1 MSTWS
6 TYADRALMQEGPPQ
20 PASALSA
27 WANSSSPAYCR
38 DLSGQLLAANVAF
51 TRKFGRGASVQAHD
65 SVQGLIN
72 PEDISAY
79 TSAEAEL
86 KRPPHQVTRCHRWLT
101 PQGWRWMSWEEA
113 VLLDEAGVPVA
124 VRAVGHDITR
134 QRLAEELYVKLSRA
148 IEQCPIAIVI
158 TDADG
163 RTQYVNPKFNE
174 ASGHTLEEC
183 LEKDIRVLR
192 EGHPDDASYARFME
206 TVKSGREWQGELARP
221 GPDGEKIWESV
232 QVSCMRSA
240 AGEITNLLCLRED
253 ITERKRLE
261 EELRQSQKMES
272 LGEIA
277 GGIAHDFNNLLAI
290 INGYAEL
297 TTLHPNDP
305 KLFQKS
311 LREIKRAS
319 QRATGLVRQIL
330 TFSRKAQVN
339 FAAVDTN
346 QLIRDLTALLSE
358 TFPRKVAF
366 NIALCDGLPMLMAD
380 QNQLQ
385 QVALNLFVNA
395 RDAMPEGGTISVTT
409 SMVPG
414 KELAY
419 SSADHERSYVSLV
432 VSDTGLGMSPEVK
445 ARIFEPFFTT
455 KLGSGGTGLGLAVV
469 YGIIASHHGFIEVE
483 SAPGAGSSF
492 KILLP
497 AGGAGA
503 VTTAPSELSA
513 FPDGTE
519 SLLIVDDEDAL
530 RHILRTAFTRKG
542 YRVISASNGLEA
554 IEILDDPSH
563 SVDAVLLDINMPGA
577 SGVDVIKSI
586 KMNRPDLP
594 VLVLSGH
601 VGAETRNTLEQLGQ
615 TDVVTKPYRLDELG
629 RRLRNMF
636 GEKPITKTSG

>member
-1 MSTWS
+1 
-6 TYADRALMQEGPPQ
+6 
-20 PASALSA
+20 
-27 WANSSSPAYCR
+27 
-38 DLSGQLLAANVAF
+38 V
-51 TRKFGRGASVQAHD
+51 
-65 SVQGLIN
+65 
-72 PEDISAY
+72 
-79 TSAEAEL
+79 
-86 KRPPHQVTRCHRWLT
+86 
-101 PQGWRWMSWEEA
+101 
-113 VLLDEAGVPVA
+113 
-124 VRAVGHDITR
+124 
-134 QRLAEELYVKLSRA
+134 
-148 IEQCPIAIVI
+148 EQCPIAIVI

-163 RTQYVNPKFNE
+163 RTQYANPKFNE

-183 LEKDIRVLR
+183 LEKDMRVLR
-192 EGHPDDASYARFME
+192 EGHPDEESYQRFME
-206 TVKSGREWQGELARP
+206 TVKAGHEWQGELARAGP
-221 GPDGEKIWESV
+221 GGKKVWESV
-232 QVSCMRSA
+232 QVSCIRNA

-253 ITERKRLE
+253 VTERRRLE

-277 GGIAHDFNNLLAI
+277 GGIAHDFNNLLAV

-305 KLFQKS
+305 ALFQKS

-330 TFSRKAQVN
+330 TFSRKAQVH
-339 FAAVDTN
+339 FAPVDAN

-366 NIALCDGLPMLMAD
+366 NISLLDGLPMLLAD

-395 RDAMPEGGTISVTT
+395 RDAMPNGGTISVST
-409 SMVPG
+409 SIVRG
-414 KELAY
+414 QSLAQKG
-419 SSADHERSYVSLV
+419 AERDKSYVCLQ
-432 VSDTGLGMSPEVK
+432 VSDTGMGMPPEVK
-445 ARIFEPFFTT
+445 ARIFEPFYTT

-483 SAPGAGSSF
+483 STPGQGSTF

-497 AGGAGA
+497 SGGTGSA
-503 VTTAPSELSA
+503 TTAPPELSS

-542 YRVISASNGLEA
+542 YNVFSACNGLEA

-563 SVDAVLLDINMPGA
+563 LVDAVLLDINMPGA
-577 SGVDVIKSI
+577 SGIDVLKTIKAT
-586 KMNRPDLP
+586 RPDLP

-601 VGAETRNTLEQLGQ
+601 ISAETRNILEQLGQ
-615 TDVVTKPYRLDELG
+615 TDLIAKPYRLDELG
-629 RRLRNMF
+629 RRLRNVL
-636 GEKPITKTSG
+636 GEKPVAKAGA